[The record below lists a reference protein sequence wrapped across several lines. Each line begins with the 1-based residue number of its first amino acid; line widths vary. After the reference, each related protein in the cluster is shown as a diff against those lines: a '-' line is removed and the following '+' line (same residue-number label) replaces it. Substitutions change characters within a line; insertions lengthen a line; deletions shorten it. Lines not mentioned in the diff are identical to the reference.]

1 MLSTAIAIIVT
12 LLVVGFLLWAV
23 YSMPWINPDVKKMIH
38 ILVIVLA
45 VLWCIQVLFGGNF
58 GTWNLHHV

>member
-12 LLVVGFLLWAV
+12 LLVVGLLLWAID
-23 YSMPWINPDVKKMIH
+23 SMPWINADVKKLIH

-45 VLWCIQVLFGGNF
+45 VLWCIQLLFGTNWGS
-58 GTWNLHHV
+58 LHLAR